1 MVITEA
7 LERLL
12 IQRFL
17 GDHPDLSDRYVHEL
31 LSYNECG
38 GEESN
43 CETVLTIW
51 DLCKSFKQKIRN
63 GSLGKT
69 AQLWMIYLDMMQ
81 KQQELHT
88 AIQ

>member
-1 MVITEA
+1 MEQFP
-7 LERLL
+7 

-17 GDHPDLSDRYVHEL
+17 GEHPDLSDRYIHEL
-31 LSYNECG
+31 LSYSECS

-51 DLCKSFKQKIRN
+51 DFCKSFKKKIRN

-69 AQLWMIYLDMMQ
+69 AQFCMIYLGMM
-81 KQQELHT
+81 
-88 AIQ
+88 

>member
-1 MVITEA
+1 M
-7 LERLL
+7 ERLL

-17 GDHPDLSDRYVHEL
+17 GEHLDSSDRYIHEL

-43 CETVLTIW
+43 CETVLTIR
-51 DLCKSFKQKIRN
+51 DFYKSFKQKIRN

-69 AQLWMIYLDMMQ
+69 AQLWMIYFDMMQ
-81 KQQELHT
+81 KQ
-88 AIQ
+88 